1 MKRKYL
7 LGLLTLLL
15 CFTLIGCTSKKEEPK
30 KEEKKVIEI
39 SQEEQEF
46 IDNKYSTDEKTL
58 VLKQDSSYVVY
69 EIDGETILSSK
80 TYIDYIVP
88 AKAEEEYEKHKDE
101 KYDTVEDFYQDGRY
115 IVYVW
120 AKNQY
125 EDKTVKDVK
134 ELYKDLK
141 VVEKTKK

>member
-1 MKRKYL
+1 MKKYL

-30 KEEKKVIEI
+30 KEEVKKIEI

-58 VLKQDSSYVVY
+58 VLKKDNSYVVY
-69 EIDGETILSSK
+69 ELDGDTILSSK

-88 AKAEEEYEKHKDE
+88 AKAAEEYEKHKDE
-101 KYDTVEDFYQDGRY
+101 KYDTVEDYYQDGRY

-120 AKNQY
+120 SKMVY
-125 EDKTVKDVK
+125 EEETVESIK
-134 ELYKDLK
+134 ELYKDSK